1 MNKEDRIRREFE
13 WILKRSG
20 RFLTVEETVKYIK
33 DRFVLNYTFDGNG
46 NDKEISLISGGVT
59 LHVSAYSSRVDI
71 YLSGKPIGPIKW
83 EDSEKIVEHLF
94 DEFYTK
100 FMKINE

>member
-1 MNKEDRIRREFE
+1 MNKEERIRREFE
-13 WILKRSG
+13 WILKRSR
-20 RFLTVEETVKYIK
+20 RFNTVEESAKYIK

-46 NDKEISLISGGVT
+46 NDKEISLISGKVT
-59 LHVSAYSSRVDI
+59 LRISAYLNRVEI
-71 YLSGKPIGPIKW
+71 YLSGKPLGPVTW
-83 EDSEKIVEHLF
+83 ENSEKIVEHLF